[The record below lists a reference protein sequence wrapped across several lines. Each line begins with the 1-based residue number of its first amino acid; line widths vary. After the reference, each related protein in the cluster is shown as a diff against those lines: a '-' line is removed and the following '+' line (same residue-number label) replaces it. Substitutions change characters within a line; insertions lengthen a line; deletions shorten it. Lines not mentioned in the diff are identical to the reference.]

1 MAEASFKSLSR
12 EMAGRSGI
20 GSSLVLFIVLA
31 LVATLVAW
39 SNYAELDNVTRGDGR
54 VISSMQNQPVQA
66 GEGGILLKRYVSENS
81 TVLKDDLMFEI
92 DPIDAASELNQMS
105 KRLVGLNI
113 RELRLRAEI
122 ARESK
127 FSVPQGLASQV
138 PTVALSEESLFAA
151 RRLELQ
157 GQINVLDQRLAR
169 SEQDVIGGKV
179 SEDSA
184 GRTMQLLQEEISVLE
199 PLVRENIAPATSLL
213 SLQRELEKARGIR
226 ESARVGVTQANLT
239 IAEVMREIE
248 NAKDAYVLSSMDEL
262 AKLVAQ
268 QSELIEALP
277 RLEDRVSRTL
287 IRAPLDGVVNTLNFR
302 TLGGYIRTGD
312 VVLELVPTGEALIV
326 EAKIQP
332 QDISRI
338 KVSDEVRI
346 RLSAYDS
353 SKYGHVLGR
362 VDRISADAVID
373 DRSGSAT
380 HYLIDVLIE
389 GNMIVN
395 GEVVDLMPGMTAS
408 VDILSGKRTVF
419 EYFWQPIAKV
429 NELALRD

>member
-39 SNYAELDNVTRGDGR
+39 SNYAELDSVTRGDGR

-226 ESARVGVTQANLT
+226 EGARVGVTQANLT

>member
-226 ESARVGVTQANLT
+226 EGARVGVTQANLT

-389 GNMIVN
+389 GNMSVN
-395 GEVVDLMPGMTAS
+395 GEVVDLLPGMTAS

>member
-81 TVLKDDLMFEI
+81 TVLKGDLMFEI

-184 GRTMQLLQEEISVLE
+184 GRTMQLLQEEISRYL
-199 PLVRENIAPATSLL
+199 PCPGNHTS
-213 SLQRELEKARGIR
+213 
-226 ESARVGVTQANLT
+226 
-239 IAEVMREIE
+239 
-248 NAKDAYVLSSMDEL
+248 
-262 AKLVAQ
+262 
-268 QSELIEALP
+268 
-277 RLEDRVSRTL
+277 
-287 IRAPLDGVVNTLNFR
+287 
-302 TLGGYIRTGD
+302 
-312 VVLELVPTGEALIV
+312 
-326 EAKIQP
+326 
-332 QDISRI
+332 
-338 KVSDEVRI
+338 
-346 RLSAYDS
+346 
-353 SKYGHVLGR
+353 
-362 VDRISADAVID
+362 
-373 DRSGSAT
+373 RS
-380 HYLIDVLIE
+380 
-389 GNMIVN
+389 
-395 GEVVDLMPGMTAS
+395 
-408 VDILSGKRTVF
+408 
-419 EYFWQPIAKV
+419 
-429 NELALRD
+429 

>member
-226 ESARVGVTQANLT
+226 EGARVGVTQANLT

-312 VVLELVPTGEALIV
+312 VVLELVP
-326 EAKIQP
+326 
-332 QDISRI
+332 
-338 KVSDEVRI
+338 
-346 RLSAYDS
+346 
-353 SKYGHVLGR
+353 
-362 VDRISADAVID
+362 
-373 DRSGSAT
+373 
-380 HYLIDVLIE
+380 
-389 GNMIVN
+389 
-395 GEVVDLMPGMTAS
+395 
-408 VDILSGKRTVF
+408 
-419 EYFWQPIAKV
+419 
-429 NELALRD
+429 

>member
-127 FSVPQGLASQV
+127 FNVPQGLASQV

-226 ESARVGVTQANLT
+226 EGARVGVTQANLT